1 MILVVDTIVRGG
13 SHVPFNSALLRVL
26 RLAYPGDE
34 IVMSAAGSHIAALM
48 EEDGMEAVRVD
59 SLDEDVG
66 MHYGHLIAELI
77 RREKPDSVV
86 VSGCSAEQLR
96 ALRAIAIRRSDVSFD
111 AFMHSELAEPAH
123 WRSRNP
129 LVRRKDMFGTIARGF
144 PSNMRLVVLE
154 YAIEQRL
161 RTIAGR
167 RQATAVFPH
176 PLPSHA
182 PRPAER
188 GSGRPERQS
197 ISFIGGTFAIKGF
210 NIFADIARAHGD
222 VFDFQVIGE
231 RADHYSSADDWLFS
245 VPPSDG
251 KLKRAAFDHAL
262 EKTDLI
268 CLPLD
273 GLRYSW
279 AASGTLLDAIAFD
292 IPVLT
297 TRTAVTDDWES
308 RYGVFGL
315 VAGNAGDF
323 AAIIQSVRSGHLS
336 IDLSEEQT
344 QARAAIAAD
353 RAESALAEK
362 FALHG
367 RTIR

>member
-1 MILVVDTIVRGG
+1 VILVVDTIVRGG

-26 RLAYPGDE
+26 HLAYPGED
-34 IVMSAAGSHIAALM
+34 IVMSAARSHIAMLS
-48 EEDGMEAVRVD
+48 EEPGMEAVRTD
-59 SLDEDVG
+59 GLDEDVG
-66 MHYGHLIAELI
+66 AHYGDLLAALIC
-77 RREKPDSVV
+77 RERPDSVV
-86 VSGCSAEQLR
+86 VSGCSADQLR
-96 ALRAIAIRRSDVSFD
+96 ALRAIASRRPDVSFD
-111 AFMHSELAEPAH
+111 VFMHSELAEPAH

-129 LVRRKDMFGTIARGF
+129 LARRKDMFGTVANGF
-144 PSNMRLVVLE
+144 PRNVRLVVLE

-161 RTIAGR
+161 RTITRR

-176 PLPSHA
+176 PLPCHA
-182 PRPAER
+182 QPSVER
-188 GSGRPERQS
+188 GADRSKRQS
-197 ISFIGGTFAIKGF
+197 ISFIGATFAIKGF
-210 NIFADIARAHGD
+210 ELFAEIAKAHRD

-231 RADHYSSADDWLFS
+231 RDDHYSSAYDCLFS
-245 VPPSDG
+245 MPPSIG

-268 CLPLD
+268 CLPLN

-297 TRTAVTDDWES
+297 MRTAVTDDWER
-308 RYGVFGL
+308 RYGPFGL
-315 VAGNAGDF
+315 VANDANDF
-323 AAIIQSVRSGHLS
+323 ASIMQSLRSGYLS
-336 IDLSEEQT
+336 IGLNAEQT
-344 QARAAIAAD
+344 RARAAIAAD
-353 RAESALAEK
+353 RAERALAGK